1 MKAVILDSYAENPG
15 DLSWEGLYKLCDII
29 EYPRTESSLI
39 AQRIGN
45 AEIAITNKTP
55 IRESTM
61 DACPQLKY
69 ITVLA
74 TGYDVIDIEAA
85 EKRGVKVSNVPSYG
99 TETVSQY
106 AVALLLEICHNI
118 GKHNESVHQGKWQTS
133 IDWCFWESPLIELA
147 GKTAGIIGLGRIG
160 KSTARILSSLGMT
173 ILANDPFITETSSP
187 YVNFVS
193 LDELYQQSD
202 VIILHCPLTENNRK
216 MINSHS
222 ISNMKNGVIII
233 NNSRG
238 ALIDEQDLAAALN
251 DEIVAAAAVDVVSQE
266 PIKDDNPLLSAKNC
280 IITPHISWATKEAR
294 QRIMDTTVKNIAAYI
309 SGSPINLVTK
319 Q

>member
-15 DLSWEGLYKLCDII
+15 DLSWEGLFEICDVA
-29 EYPRTESSLI
+29 EYPRTDNSLV
-39 AQRIGN
+39 AQRIGD

-61 DACPQLKY
+61 DSCPNLKY
-69 ITVLA
+69 IAVLA

-85 EKRGVKVSNVPSYG
+85 EKRGIKVSNVPTYG

-118 GKHNESVHQGKWQTS
+118 GRHNESVHQGKWQSS

-160 KSTARILSSLGMT
+160 KSTARILTSLGMT
-173 ILANDPFITETSSP
+173 ILANDPFANEAASP
-187 YVNFVS
+187 GVSFVS
-193 LDELYQQSD
+193 LDELYQRSD
-202 VIILHCPLTENNRK
+202 VIILHCPLTEDNRK
-216 MINSHS
+216 MINSHA
-222 ISNMKNGVIII
+222 INCMKNGVIII

-238 ALIDEQDLAAALN
+238 ALIDEADLADALN
-251 DEIVAAAAVDVVSQE
+251 SGVVAAAAVDVVSKE
-266 PIKDDNPLLSAKNC
+266 PIADDNPLLSAKNC

-294 QRIMDTTVKNIAAYI
+294 QRIMDTTIENVSAYM
-309 SGSPINLVTK
+309 SGNPINLVTK
-319 Q
+319 

>member
-15 DLSWEGLYKLCDII
+15 DLSWEGLYKLCDIT
-29 EYPRTESSLI
+29 EYPRTGSSLI
-39 AQRIGN
+39 AQRIGD

-85 EKRGVKVSNVPSYG
+85 EKRGVKVSNVPTYG

-118 GKHNESVHQGKWQTS
+118 GKHSESVHQGKWQTS

-173 ILANDPFITETSSP
+173 ILANDPFITGTSSP
-187 YVNFVS
+187 NVNLVP

-202 VIILHCPLTENNRK
+202 VIFLHCPLTESNRK
-216 MINSHS
+216 MINSNT
-222 ISNMKNGVIII
+222 ISKMKNGVIII

-238 ALIDEQDLAAALN
+238 ALIDEQDLAVALN
-251 DEIVAAAAVDVVSQE
+251 KGTVAAAAVDVVSRE

-294 QRIMDTTVKNIAAYI
+294 QRIMDTTIENVAAYI
-309 SGSPINLVTK
+309 SGNPINLVTK
-319 Q
+319 